1 MPSGAVRRA
10 RAQLIGLL
18 AVCAIAAGC
27 SGTGAFKREYEYEEE
42 LYLSLDGSATLNV
55 NASVASLVALRGAD
69 LNPDPRARLDR
80 TRVRSLFEGE
90 GARVSVSFARRDG
103 RRFVH
108 VSVRVDEVRR
118 LTRLAPFSWSSYRL
132 ERRDGILEFRQ
143 GVGPSAGGKGGGI
156 QWTGEE
162 IVAFRLHVPSEI
174 TYHNAPSREVRRGNI
189 LEWEQPLAERL
200 EGRPVDMEVHL
211 NSESILYTTLLL
223 FGSTIVVAAA
233 AMALVIWWVARR
245 GGGSEIAAPPPPAPA
260 RGKA

>member
-1 MPSGAVRRA
+1 M
-10 RAQLIGLL
+10 
-18 AVCAIAAGC
+18 AASACNRGV
-27 SGTGAFKREYEYEEE
+27 FKQEYEYEEE

-69 LNPDPRARLDR
+69 LDPDPHAHLDR
-80 TRVRSLFEGE
+80 NRVRALFEGE

-118 LTRLAPFSWSSYRL
+118 LTRLAPFSWSAYRF
-132 ERRDGILEFRQ
+132 ERRDDILEFRQ
-143 GVGPSAGGKGGGI
+143 GVGPSAGGKGDGI

-200 EGRPVDMEVHL
+200 DGRPVDMEVHL
-211 NSESILYTTLLL
+211 ESESILYTTLVL
-223 FGSTIVVAAA
+223 FGSTIVAAA
-233 AMALVIWWVARR
+233 AALALAIWWIARR
-245 GGGSEIAAPPPPAPA
+245 GRGSEVVEPPPPAPA
-260 RGKA
+260 RGSA